1 MQNQWQG
8 NLLRHAKQLYA
19 AAAVYVAKIPRPDI
33 HRLGN
38 FFKHG
43 KKGDGLL
50 PFELVK
56 YFSFTALLA
65 MLITS
70 FVLSWMISNNA
81 RSVLLKRSEA
91 YSQLFADNLNRQVFL
106 QFVLPTVVRYG
117 RIALSEEKQYNRLDQ
132 IVRNITRGLRID
144 SVTIFDAGEN
154 RISYSTK
161 PELMGKLNM
170 GGLEY
175 QKALE
180 GENTTIVITGG
191 SLFSLLPGMPE
202 VFCTLKTFVPFHQE
216 DRLGKRTGEIMG
228 VVEIRQDLSD
238 DLKAIIKLQARIIVF
253 SLSIMGVLFAILS
266 LIVVKANRT
275 MTRRAAERIQLEE
288 QLNKAQRLA
297 SLGKMVASVSHEI
310 KNPLG
315 IVRST
320 AEILLKRIA
329 SVAPG
334 NEHLAGIIVE
344 ETTRLDNIVR
354 EFLDFARPREGA
366 VKQEFINNV
375 GERVMRFMESEFA
388 KKQIAVEVDF
398 SPDLPLVSMDS
409 EQIYQVVFNIVFNA
423 IQAME
428 QGGTLTMKTGF
439 DIDQEQVWL
448 TVDDT
453 GPGIELDKQEQIF
466 TPFYT
471 EKNRG
476 TGLGL
481 SIAKSI
487 VEKHNGQITVQSQ
500 MGVGSSFTIILP
512 VQPAEPN

>member
-1 MQNQWQG
+1 
-8 NLLRHAKQLYA
+8 
-19 AAAVYVAKIPRPDI
+19 
-33 HRLGN
+33 
-38 FFKHG
+38 
-43 KKGDGLL
+43 
-50 PFELVK
+50 
-56 YFSFTALLA
+56 
-65 MLITS
+65 
-70 FVLSWMISNNA
+70 
-81 RSVLLKRSEA
+81 
-91 YSQLFADNLNRQVFL
+91 
-106 QFVLPTVVRYG
+106 
-117 RIALSEEKQYNRLDQ
+117 
-132 IVRNITRGLRID
+132 
-144 SVTIFDAGEN
+144 
-154 RISYSTK
+154 
-161 PELMGKLNM
+161 
-170 GGLEY
+170 
-175 QKALE
+175 
-180 GENTTIVITGG
+180 
-191 SLFSLLPGMPE
+191 
-202 VFCTLKTFVPFHQE
+202 
-216 DRLGKRTGEIMG
+216 
-228 VVEIRQDLSD
+228 
-238 DLKAIIKLQARIIVF
+238 
-253 SLSIMGVLFAILS
+253 
-266 LIVVKANRT
+266 
-275 MTRRAAERIQLEE
+275 
-288 QLNKAQRLA
+288 
-297 SLGKMVASVSHEI
+297 
-310 KNPLG
+310 
-315 IVRST
+315 
-320 AEILLKRIA
+320 
-329 SVAPG
+329 
-334 NEHLAGIIVE
+334 
-344 ETTRLDNIVR
+344 LDNIVR

-512 VQPAEPN
+512 VQPAETN